1 MIPRLRKA
9 WGESTQLFEAMN
21 DLGKV
26 KLTDQLSWDAGGRH
40 VSVADGGHGD
50 EGPPQAQGNGRKVV
64 VGVGLKIGCRYTVN
78 SGKRFTWFLFSR
90 FTYCAFH
97 PF

>member
-26 KLTDQLSWDAGGRH
+26 KLTDQLPGNAGGRH
-40 VSVADGGHGD
+40 VSVSDGGHGD
-50 EGPPQAQGNGRKVV
+50 EGPPHRRRDAGEQGLLHVLKTDEAKS
-64 VGVGLKIGCRYTVN
+64 GVTLRENENQGGQSEMT
-78 SGKRFTWFLFSR
+78 FS
-90 FTYCAFH
+90 AK
-97 PF
+97 